1 MTVKELINILK
12 KVKNKDKI
20 VLLDSENECFD
31 YFEINTLKEDNL
43 YKVTSEGLKIGD
55 GYLLIRFN
63 KKFNLSQ
70 KYDST
75 TIN

>member
-1 MTVKELINILK
+1 MTVRELINILK

-31 YFEINTLKEDNL
+31 HFKINTLKEDNL
-43 YKVTSEGLKIGD
+43 YKVSSEGLKIGD
-55 GYLLIRFN
+55 NYLLIRYN

-70 KYDST
+70 
-75 TIN
+75 